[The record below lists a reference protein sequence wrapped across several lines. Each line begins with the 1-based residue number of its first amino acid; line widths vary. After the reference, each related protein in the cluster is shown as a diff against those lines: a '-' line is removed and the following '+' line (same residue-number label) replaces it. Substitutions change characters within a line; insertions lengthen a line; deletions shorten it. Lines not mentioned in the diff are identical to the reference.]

1 MLAGMTQTPDLR
13 AGDEDRDRTITR
25 LREAFAE
32 GRLTQDEF
40 DGRMGQATVART
52 MGDLAALT
60 ADLPPAAAGTPAPVR
75 PADPVP
81 VDDEDGERDR
91 LRKGWAAWAGVSLLV
106 NVIWL
111 GTWITGSGDGPP
123 AYWPIWVMGPWGA
136 AMVIGTLSRRR

>member
-1 MLAGMTQTPDLR
+1 MTPSPELR
-13 AGDEDRDRTITR
+13 AGDEDRDRTISR

-52 MGDLAALT
+52 MGDLADLT
-60 ADLPPAAAGTPAPVR
+60 ADLPAALATVDRVSPAAVTP
-75 PADPVP
+75 
-81 VDDEDGERDR
+81 DDEEGDR

-111 GTWITGSGDGPP
+111 GTWITGADDGPP

-136 AMVIGTLSRRR
+136 AMVIGTLSRRRR

>member
-1 MLAGMTQTPDLR
+1 MTPSPDLR
-13 AGDEDRDRTITR
+13 AGDEDRDRTISR

-52 MGDLAALT
+52 MGDLAGLT
-60 ADLPPAAAGTPAPVR
+60 ADLPPAAALPAPIV
-75 PADPVP
+75 PAEAATP
-81 VDDEDGERDR
+81 DDERDR

-111 GTWITGSGDGPP
+111 GTWITGADDGPP

-136 AMVIGTLSRRR
+136 AMVIGTLSRRRR